1 MKSLLLALVLAA
13 WAVPSSALGLGGG
26 LWADTLDIA
35 ATKDFLITFLEEEV
49 GVPPDELAD
58 IEAQMAEIPDLL
70 PVPMV
75 GGFLS
80 LDVGIGALELEA
92 SYLSD
97 RLLRTVAGLE
107 PGPIPITEPE
117 DEFEI
122 TVDPRLGAYR
132 LAVGWHPRFDVGL
145 FAAGV
150 GIGAAL
156 TGGGLDLIFDTDD
169 EDVGE
174 FLSQFEF
181 EEGTFNWFAGG
192 PVLSG
197 HVELG
202 LPFLRAFARGN
213 LFLPVFSSSG
223 AAGLRAASLGG
234 AVGLVIR
241 L

>member
-1 MKSLLLALVLAA
+1 VKSVLVVILLAA
-13 WAVPSSALGLGGG
+13 WAVPSCALGLGGG
-26 LWADTLDIA
+26 LWADTLDVRD
-35 ATKDFLITFLEEEV
+35 TKDFLIGFLQDEV
-49 GVPPDELAD
+49 GVPPQEMEE
-58 IEAQMAEIPDLL
+58 IEAALAEVPDLL
-70 PVPMV
+70 PYPML

-80 LDVGIGALELEA
+80 LNVGLGALELEA

-97 RLLRTVAGLE
+97 SLVRSFAGLE

-132 LAVGWHPRFDVGL
+132 VALGWHPRFDMGL

-181 EEGTFNWFAGG
+181 EDGTFSWSAGG
-192 PVLSG
+192 PMLWG
-197 HVELG
+197 HLELG
-202 LPFLRAFARGN
+202 LPFLRAFVRGN
-213 LFLPVFSSSG
+213 LFLPIFSSSG
-223 AAGLRAASLGG
+223 AAELRAASLG
-234 AVGLVIR
+234 ASVGLVLR